1 MAGVITEGTLSGIL
15 LRGAIAYV
23 GTAVVFLLMDAVY
36 LRFIGGALY
45 RAALGDYLVE
55 PVRVGPAVAFYI
67 IYVLGLV
74 YFAVLPAIATGE
86 WSGALWRGAALGFL
100 AYATYEL
107 TNYATLARWT
117 PALVAADMV
126 WGTIVSAAGATAGY
140 AALRV
145 FLR

>member
-1 MAGVITEGTLSGIL
+1 MAGVITEGTLTGIL
-15 LRGAIAYV
+15 LRGAIAYAA
-23 GTAVVFLLMDAVY
+23 TAVVFLLMDAVY

-55 PVRVGPAVAFYI
+55 PVRVGPAVAFYV

-74 YFAVLPAIATGE
+74 YFAVLPGLASGH
-86 WSGALWRGAALGFL
+86 WVGALGRGAAVGFI

-117 PALVAADMV
+117 PALVAADMA
-126 WGTIVSAAGATAGY
+126 WGTIVSAVGATAGY

-145 FLR
+145 FVR